1 MYLRFAARCEFDHL
15 SGLDLLKISRKSAAG
30 RRTKGYATDFSLAA
44 SLGAAIRFTH
54 RAFAQDLQ
62 SHLAAH
68 DIPVGMWF
76 FLRALW
82 EDDGLT
88 QRELSRRVGIM
99 EPTTLQQLRSMETK
113 GLIERRRS
121 TVDRRK
127 IHVHLTRAGKALK
140 PDLLPYA
147 REVNLAATA
156 GFSAEE
162 LTLLRRLLDRIQKN
176 LALRQPG

>member
-1 MYLRFAARCEFDHL
+1 MNRLKSRGKAANRARDKQHI
-15 SGLDLLKISRKSAAG
+15 K
-30 RRTKGYATDFSLAA
+30 RRIKELPLAA

-54 RAFAQDLQ
+54 RAFAVDLQ

-68 DIPVGMWF
+68 DIPVGMWY

-82 EDDGLT
+82 EEDGLT

-99 EPTTLQQLRSMETK
+99 EPTTLQQLRSMEAK

-121 TVDRRK
+121 IIDRRK

-140 PDLLPYA
+140 PRLLPYA
-147 REVNLAATA
+147 LEVNAAAVT
-156 GFSAEE
+156 GFSPSE
-162 LTLLRRLLDRIQKN
+162 LGLLRRLLARVQQN
-176 LALRQPG
+176 LARRQPE